1 MRRID
6 NGRRGERKSRESKAE
21 RAKFLLTTHVKE
33 TKKRKKRN
41 SQDRRIQTASKKAE
55 RKCTLIEKR
64 EKSATER
71 EKGKISIAD
80 VESKTYANDNA
91 VQANAHTCTHKKKVF

>member
-1 MRRID
+1 M
-6 NGRRGERKSRESKAE
+6 
-21 RAKFLLTTHVKE
+21 
-33 TKKRKKRN
+33 
-41 SQDRRIQTASKKAE
+41 KKAE

-91 VQANAHTCTHKKKVF
+91 VQANAHTCTHKKKKVF